1 MVIINSTKSITDT
14 KPVKTISSKATGV
27 KFQSVQHIA
36 DNNQATELSD
46 VPEVN
51 PFLFLQK
58 IDEYK
63 ESQQNLKESGEQI
76 LRCLR
81 DIQFGLINNE
91 FSVELMSNLKNTLER
106 NRKKFKFAELQEVID
121 DIIIRAEI
129 ELTKLELNH
138 IQPKSIF

>member
-1 MVIINSTKSITDT
+1 MVIINSTKSIADT
-14 KPVKTISSKATGV
+14 KPVKAISSKATAV
-27 KFQSVQHIA
+27 KFQSVQHTIEHH
-36 DNNQATELSD
+36 QITELSD

-63 ESQQNLKESGEQI
+63 EGQQNLKESGEQI

-91 FSVELMSNLKNTLER
+91 LSVELMSNLKNTLER
-106 NRKKFKFAELQEVID
+106 NRRKFKFAQLQEVID
-121 DIIIRAEI
+121 DIIIRAEV
-129 ELTKLELNH
+129 ELAKLELRH
-138 IQPKSIF
+138 IQ